1 MLNTKWSHFL
11 VCITSIDVHETIHII
26 TFAKIQ
32 MLRIS
37 NKKAMLSMICISYPL
52 NDILLAP
59 YGFLY
64 KTNLLFQSCTLVINY
79 WQQFYMSW
87 FITKKL
93 NHKTCRINMSLTKYI
108 IRAILVI
115 WCQHLTTPFSSDF
128 VWFEYSMQFANKGF
142 NFGHKHYTATC
153 VSNTQCVWEA
163 CHSTTLVNIA
173 LQMLL
178 GKIQISTS
186 LLSVDWEVWVQLLI
200 GTFIPYNREYK
211 PSQI

>member
-37 NKKAMLSMICISYPL
+37 NKKAMLSMICISYTL

-79 WQQFYMSW
+79 
-87 FITKKL
+87 
-93 NHKTCRINMSLTKYI
+93 
-108 IRAILVI
+108 
-115 WCQHLTTPFSSDF
+115 
-128 VWFEYSMQFANKGF
+128 
-142 NFGHKHYTATC
+142 
-153 VSNTQCVWEA
+153 
-163 CHSTTLVNIA
+163 
-173 LQMLL
+173 
-178 GKIQISTS
+178 
-186 LLSVDWEVWVQLLI
+186 
-200 GTFIPYNREYK
+200 
-211 PSQI
+211 